1 MIDELPHRSPRLRES
16 RAARAFGG
24 VRDRARVV
32 RPSAIGL
39 SAAQSWTV
47 AAFVG
52 GGLLLTVAGAWIFG
66 SVYEVNAEALRDWL
80 QARGPLAPLAY
91 IALLVAAIVV
101 SPIPSVPLN
110 VAAGLAFGLV
120 WGTIYTLIGIELGG
134 VIAFLLARHLG
145 RPAVV
150 RYVPAASVEF
160 VDRLADRLGWRG
172 IFLVRLIPLFHF
184 DWISY
189 AAGLT
194 QMRFLSF
201 ASASLAGIVVPVIGV
216 VAVGD
221 SLVSDPRRA
230 ALIVAALIVL
240 ALTPVAWATGSRRRA
255 RGRSVPAAV
264 DEREP
269 VLPGAHRD

>member
-1 MIDELPHRSPRLRES
+1 MRTPGAFAAVRGRV
-16 RAARAFGG
+16 RA
-24 VRDRARVV
+24 V

-39 SAAQSWTV
+39 SAAQSWTL
-47 AAFVG
+47 AAVVG
-52 GGLLLTVAGAWIFG
+52 GGLLVTAGAGWLVG
-66 SVYEVNAEALRDWL
+66 SVYHIDPDGLRDWL

-91 IALLVAAIVV
+91 IALLVAAIVI

-120 WGTIYTLIGIELGG
+120 WGTVYTLIGIELGG
-134 VIAFLLARHLG
+134 VIAFLIARHLG

-194 QMRFLSF
+194 RMRFLSF
-201 ASASLAGIVVPVIGV
+201 ASASLAGIVLPVIGV

-221 SLVSDPRRA
+221 SLVSNPERA
-230 ALIVAALIVL
+230 MLIVTGLILL
-240 ALTPVAWATGSRRRA
+240 ALTPVAWATASRRRA
-255 RGRSVPAAV
+255 RVRDARVDMRGAVPV
-264 DEREP
+264 PVESREP
-269 VLPGAHRD
+269 ALHDRRGR

>member
-1 MIDELPHRSPRLRES
+1 MR
-16 RAARAFGG
+16 RALGG
-24 VRDRARVV
+24 VRDRARAV
-32 RPSAIGL
+32 RPAAVGL
-39 SAAQSWTV
+39 SAAQSWSLMAV
-47 AAFVG
+47 VG
-52 GGLLLTVAGAWIFG
+52 GGLLLTAGGAWLFG
-66 SVYEVNAEALRDWL
+66 SVYDVNAEVLRDWL
-80 QARGPLAPLAY
+80 QARGPLAPIAY

-110 VAAGLAFGLV
+110 VAAGLAFGLF
-120 WGTIYTLIGIELGG
+120 WGAVYTLIGIELGG

-172 IFLVRLIPLFHF
+172 IFLVRLVPLFHF

-201 ASASLAGIVVPVIGV
+201 ATASFAGILVPVIGV

-230 ALIVAALIVL
+230 ALIVAALILL
-240 ALTPVAWATGSRRRA
+240 ALTPVAWATVSRRRS
-255 RGRSVPAAV
+255 RGGTTSGSLPTAAPV
-264 DEREP
+264 EAREP
-269 VLPGAHRD
+269 VLPGPRRP